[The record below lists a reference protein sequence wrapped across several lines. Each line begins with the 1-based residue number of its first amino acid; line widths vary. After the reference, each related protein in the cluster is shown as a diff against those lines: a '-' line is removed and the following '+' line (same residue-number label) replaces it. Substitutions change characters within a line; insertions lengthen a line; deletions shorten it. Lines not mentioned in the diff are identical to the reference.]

1 MIIEPRMRGF
11 ICLTSHPKGCEQNVI
26 NQIEYVKSKGA
37 INGAKKVLVIGAS
50 TGFGLASRI
59 TSAFGSDAATIGVF
73 FEKPPTEGKTASRGG
88 IIQQLSKMKLTKQ
101 DYTLKVSTEMLFLM
115 R

>member
-1 MIIEPRMRGF
+1 MR
-11 ICLTSHPKGCEQNVI
+11 TKYK

-59 TSAFGSDAATIGVF
+59 SSAFGSDAATIGVF
-73 FEKPPTEGKTASRGG
+73 FENRL
-88 IIQQLSKMKLTKQ
+88 QQEEQLHQVGTILLLLKRSTKAGLYAKSVNG
-101 DYTLKVSTEMLFLM
+101 DAFLM
-115 R
+115 K

>member
-1 MIIEPRMRGF
+1 MR
-11 ICLTSHPKGCEQNVI
+11 TKYK

-59 TSAFGSDAATIGVF
+59 SSAFDLMRLLLYF
-73 FEKPPTEGKTASRGG
+73 LKTAYSRKNSFTRLV
-88 IIQQLSKMKLTKQ
+88 Q
-101 DYTLKVSTEMLFLM
+101 FCCF
-115 R
+115 